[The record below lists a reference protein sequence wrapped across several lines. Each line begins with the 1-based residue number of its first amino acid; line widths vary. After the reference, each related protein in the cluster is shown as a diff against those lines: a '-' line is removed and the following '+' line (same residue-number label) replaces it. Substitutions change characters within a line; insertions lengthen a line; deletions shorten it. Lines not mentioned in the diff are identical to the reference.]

1 MSIMTYKGY
10 AARIEFDPDD
20 RIFVGHVAGIRDT
33 IGFHGST
40 VDELEKAF
48 RESVDDYVEACNK
61 LGQRPERPASGKL
74 MLRVPPAVHASA
86 VRAAELAGKSLNQW
100 AAQVLSEAA
109 TRGAQ
114 TGQVV
119 LASLM

>member
-48 RESVDDYVEACNK
+48 RESVDDYVRACEE

-109 TRGAQ
+109 TQHR
-114 TGQVV
+114 
-119 LASLM
+119 

>member
-1 MSIMTYKGY
+1 MSTMTYKGY
-10 AARIEFDPDD
+10 AARIELGPDD

-48 RESVDDYVEACNK
+48 RESVDDYVQACNK

-100 AAQVLSEAA
+100 AAQVLREAA
-109 TRGAQ
+109 TPRG
-114 TGQVV
+114 
-119 LASLM
+119 

>member
-20 RIFVGHVAGIRDT
+20 RIFVGHVAGIRDP

-100 AAQVLSEAA
+100 AAQVLREAA
-109 TRGAQ
+109 TPRG
-114 TGQVV
+114 
-119 LASLM
+119 